1 MPSLDALNDARVA
14 AAAKSVNTGA
24 FTELP
29 SYTQQT
35 GRDVPTNTSISNQS
49 QSTPFGQAGSA
60 PVAAGR
66 EYAQQ
71 LADSKKT
78 AQDLLKAAQKS
89 TGKNKKDL
97 IEQAKM
103 TLDNITQAENLIK
116 LLEGSGGAT
125 GGTGAFAGNRS
136 DASYVAEGRSGTS
149 NTGQKYV
156 NGKLVSDADFNKFLY
171 GDSKP
176 SGGATGTGTST
187 ADADAREKR
196 QSAFDL
202 LKLQFDE
209 YGLGALVEPLRGLI
223 QEGISPSE
231 FAVRLRQTDP
241 YKKRFAANAARVS
254 SGLRALSE
262 AEYINLE
269 DDYQKVMRNY
279 GLPASYYAKGDL
291 GRQEGF
297 EKLIAGDV
305 SMTELEDRISIA
317 QKRVIDAAP
326 QVTAA
331 LKQFYP
337 DIKNAD
343 ILAYTL
349 DPAQGLANIQKKVLA
364 AEIGGAAI
372 GAGLGAEVTRAEELA
387 RYGVTAESAKQGYA
401 AIGGGLERGRQLASI
416 YQQPDYNQAVA
427 EEEVFNLPGQTQ
439 AGEKRKKIVG
449 LEKATFGG
457 QTGVSSGALSQ
468 NRAGSY

>member
-1 MPSLDALNDARVA
+1 MPSLDALYDA
-14 AAAKSVNTGA
+14 K
-24 FTELP
+24 
-29 SYTQQT
+29 
-35 GRDVPTNTSISNQS
+35 
-49 QSTPFGQAGSA
+49 
-60 PVAAGR
+60 VAAGLTR
-66 EYAQQ
+66 DAAKTAEAISIVGKEEVERRGGVNRQGYFMDVPESQQ
-71 LADSKKT
+71 LTAEETKRVTKADGTIDSEAALAILNKKSGGT
-78 AQDLLKAAQKS
+78 IGGTLGTS
-89 TGKNKKDL
+89 TG
-97 IEQAKM
+97 
-103 TLDNITQAENLIK
+103 TGT
-116 LLEGSGGAT
+116 GTGT
-125 GGTGAFAGNRS
+125 GGTGTP
-136 DASYVAEGRSGTS
+136 E
-149 NTGQKYV
+149 QK
-156 NGKLVSDADFNKFLY
+156 A
-171 GDSKP
+171 
-176 SGGATGTGTST
+176 A
-187 ADADAREKR
+187 R

-223 QEGISPSE
+223 QEGVSPSE

-241 YKKRFAANAARVS
+241 YKKRFAANAARIA

-372 GAGLGAEVTRAEELA
+372 GAGLGAAATRAEELA
-387 RYGVTAESAKQGYA
+387 RYGVTAESARAGYD
-401 AIGGGLERGRQLASI
+401 AIGGGLERGRQLSSI

-427 EEEVFNLPGQTQ
+427 EEEIFKLPGQTQ
-439 AGEKRKKIVG
+439 AGEKRKKIIG

>member
-1 MPSLDALNDARVA
+1 MPSVDALYDAKVA
-14 AAAKSVNTGA
+14 AATAAGT
-24 FTELP
+24 
-29 SYTQQT
+29 SYTAAT

-60 PVAAGR
+60 PVAAGS

-71 LADSKKT
+71 LADSKKE

-89 TGKNKKDL
+89 KSKNKQDL
-97 IEQAKM
+97 IDQAKM

-116 LLEGSGGAT
+116 LLEGSGGG

-136 DASYVAEGRSGTS
+136 DASYVTEGRSGTS
-149 NTGQKYV
+149 NTGQRYV
-156 NGKLVSDADFNKFLY
+156 NGKLVSESEFNKFLY
-171 GDSKP
+171 GDQK
-176 SGGATGTGTST
+176 GGGGTGTGTGTST

-223 QEGISPSE
+223 QEGVSPSE

-269 DDYQKVMRNY
+269 DGYQTIMRNY
-279 GLPASYYAKGDL
+279 GLPATYYTKGEL

-297 EKLIAGDV
+297 EKFIAGDV
-305 SMTELEDRISIA
+305 SPAELEDRISIA
-317 QKRVIDAAP
+317 QKRVINAAP
-326 QVTAA
+326 EVTQA

-349 DPAQGLANIQKKVLA
+349 DPTQGLASIQKKVLA
-364 AEIGGAAI
+364 AEIGGAA
-372 GAGLGAEVTRAEELA
+372 LGAKTVSGTALDTSAARAEELA
-387 RYGVTAESAKQGYA
+387 RYGVTGESAKQGYA
-401 AIGGGLERGRQLASI
+401 AIGGGLERGRQLSSI

-427 EEEVFNLPGQTQ
+427 EEEIFNLPGQTQ

>member
-1 MPSLDALNDARVA
+1 
-14 AAAKSVNTGA
+14 
-24 FTELP
+24 
-29 SYTQQT
+29 
-35 GRDVPTNTSISNQS
+35 
-49 QSTPFGQAGSA
+49 
-60 PVAAGR
+60 
-66 EYAQQ
+66 
-71 LADSKKT
+71 
-78 AQDLLKAAQKS
+78 
-89 TGKNKKDL
+89 
-97 IEQAKM
+97 
-103 TLDNITQAENLIK
+103 
-116 LLEGSGGAT
+116 
-125 GGTGAFAGNRS
+125 
-136 DASYVAEGRSGTS
+136 
-149 NTGQKYV
+149 
-156 NGKLVSDADFNKFLY
+156 LVSESEFNKFLY
-171 GDSKP
+171 GDQKG
-176 SGGATGTGTST
+176 GGATGTGTGTST

-326 QVTAA
+326 QVTTA

-372 GAGLGAEVTRAEELA
+372 GAGLEAEVTRAEELA
-387 RYGVTAESAKQGYA
+387 RYGVTAESAKQGYG
-401 AIGGGLERGRQLASI
+401 AIGGGLERGRQLSSI

-427 EEEVFNLPGQTQ
+427 EEEIFNLPGQTQ
-439 AGEKRKKIVG
+439 AGEKRKKIIG